1 MQLSRKDSHKAKVE
15 GFDDMNMANQRRIQR
30 QQLPYYLNVFNR
42 FTDRPLGFIG
52 NLSEGGL
59 MLISPYPM
67 MLGVRFEMR
76 LKIPGKAGQLRHVDF
91 SALSLWSHEDVTP
104 GSYDTGFSL
113 IEPPIEIRDMILAL
127 HHYFSFQPMPH
138 VPMAH
143 HPSPSSNRFTDKD
156 CCHGV

>member
-76 LKIPGKAGQLRHVDF
+76 LKIPGKAGSCVMWISVRSV
-91 SALSLWSHEDVTP
+91 SGATRMSRRAATTP
-104 GSYDTGFSL
+104 AF
-113 IEPPIEIRDMILAL
+113 R
-127 HHYFSFQPMPH
+127 
-138 VPMAH
+138 
-143 HPSPSSNRFTDKD
+143 
-156 CCHGV
+156 